1 MEVVG
6 LREEVLALSAYCLVS
21 ASLMARRKVLLELVV
36 QLVDVPES
44 IGLSAFLLEPVIVG
58 GPQSILQF
66 LCSKFVLVHVD
77 VVDVLGLEE
86 HA

>member
-1 MEVVG
+1 M
-6 LREEVLALSAYCLVS
+6 
-21 ASLMARRKVLLELVV
+21 LELVV
-36 QLVDVPES
+36 LLVDVPES
-44 IGLSAFLLEPVIVG
+44 IGLSVFLLEPVIVG
-58 GPQSILQF
+58 GPQLVLQF

>member
-1 MEVVG
+1 M
-6 LREEVLALSAYCLVS
+6 
-21 ASLMARRKVLLELVV
+21 LLELVV
-36 QLVDVPES
+36 LLVDVPES
-44 IGLSAFLLEPVIVG
+44 IGLSAFPLVLEPVIVG
-58 GPQSILQF
+58 GPQLVLQF